1 MEIAGTAPKNLR
13 FFVIFGLDRVTRQV
27 WRSSEGAGLKRGD
40 IRGGAAQEIC
50 FTSIMFRLKAKA
62 YRASCSCR
70 RNCTGND
77 RVKWTIPLENM
88 VKS

>member
-40 IRGGAAQEIC
+40 FLGGAA
-50 FTSIMFRLKAKA
+50 RLKRLA
-62 YRASCSCR
+62 
-70 RNCTGND
+70 
-77 RVKWTIPLENM
+77 LLQ
-88 VKS
+88 